1 MPSATPRIPRAAIQ
15 MNSGKKLVIVLGPT
29 AVGKT
34 SYAIR
39 LAKECGSPVISCDS
53 RQIYKEMS
61 IGTAVPS
68 KEELAEVKHYFIQC
82 RSVRDYY
89 TAGLYELDAT
99 ALVEELFKTH
109 DTLVMCGGSGLY
121 IEAFCN
127 GLDDFPPAD
136 PELRA
141 SLMDRLEKDGL
152 DALRFDLKVLD
163 PESYEAIDIANP
175 QRVVRALEV
184 TIGTGRKFSSYK
196 SGTPKERPFEME
208 KIGLSMPREAL
219 NSRINARVDRM
230 AEAGLVEEVRGLLP
244 MRELT
249 ALRTVGYR
257 EIFTYLD
264 GKCTL
269 QEALDAVKLD
279 TRHYAKKQMT
289 WFGRDKS
296 IRWVTVNANE

>member
-15 MNSGKKLVIVLGPT
+15 MNSGKKLLIVLGPT

>member
-1 MPSATPRIPRAAIQ
+1 

-53 RQIYKEMS
+53 RQLYKEMS

-82 RSVRDYY
+82 RSVRDHY

-99 ALVEELFKTH
+99 ALAEELFKTH

-141 SLMDRLEKDGL
+141 SLMERLEKDGL
-152 DALRFDLKVLD
+152 EALRFDLKVLD
-163 PESYEAIDIANP
+163 PESYEVIDIANP

-184 TIGTGRKFSSYK
+184 TIGTGRRFSSYK
-196 SGTPKERPFEME
+196 SGTSKERPFEIE

-219 NSRINARVDRM
+219 NSRINARVDHM
-230 AEAGLVEEVRGLLP
+230 AEAGLVEEVRKLLP

-269 QEALDAVKLD
+269 QEALEAVKLD

-296 IRWVTVNANE
+296 IRWVTVNANG

>member
-1 MPSATPRIPRAAIQ
+1 

>member
-1 MPSATPRIPRAAIQ
+1 
-15 MNSGKKLVIVLGPT
+15 MNSGKKLLIVLGPT

-257 EIFTYLD
+257 EIFAYLD

-296 IRWVTVNANE
+296 IRWVTASANG

>member
-1 MPSATPRIPRAAIQ
+1 

-39 LAKECGSPVISCDS
+39 LAREFGSPVISCDS
-53 RQIYKEMS
+53 RQIYKEMT

-68 KEELAEVKHYFIQC
+68 KEELAEAKHYFIQC
-82 RSVRDYY
+82 KSVRDYY

-121 IEAFCN
+121 IEAFCS

-141 SLMDRLEKDGL
+141 ELMKRLSEEGIG
-152 DALRFDLKVLD
+152 ALRFELKALD

-175 QRVVRALEV
+175 QRIVRALEV

-196 SGTPKERPFEME
+196 SGTPKVRQFEIE
-208 KIGLSMPREAL
+208 KIGLTMPREAL

-230 AEAGLVEEVRGLLP
+230 VESGLVDEVRGLLP

-249 ALRTVGYR
+249 ALKTVGYR
-257 EIFTYLD
+257 EIFSFLD
-264 GKCTL
+264 GRCTL
-269 QEALDAVKLD
+269 PEAIEAIKLN

-296 IRWVTVNANE
+296 VRWITVNPEG